1 MTGAKLRILVLTN
14 MYPTPEKPWWGT
26 FVEEQVEDLRRLNVD
41 VSVLDFDATDD
52 RGEYRRAARRFHSTV
67 RSGQFDLV
75 HAHYGLTGAIAVSQ
89 RRVPVV
95 TTFHGGD
102 YTGLIR
108 WHAAVS
114 FVVSRLCTPIVV
126 TTDGRRRLR
135 LPNAAVIP
143 AGVNTDLF
151 QPADRGAARRRL
163 GLDEGAS
170 YALLLGGR
178 DDANKRPDLF
188 DAAVEHA
195 RQQVPDLRS
204 LSLDQ
209 VSRAEVV
216 HLMNAA
222 DVAVLTSDRE
232 GLPVALREAL
242 SCMTPVVSV
251 PVGSVATVLDDLA
264 GCPLVARDPAQLGAA
279 IVAALSLERSPLW
292 RARAEETSGQA
303 IAEKL
308 VEVYDTL
315 VAKRR
320 RKRH

>member
-1 MTGAKLRILVLTN
+1 MTAGQMRVLVFTN
-14 MYPTPEKPWWGT
+14 MYPTEEKPWWGT
-26 FVEEQVEDLRRLNVD
+26 FVEEQVDDLRRLNVD
-41 VSVLDFDATDD
+41 VSVLHFDATND
-52 RGEYRRAARRFHSTV
+52 RGEYRRAAARFRSTL
-67 RSGQFDLV
+67 RSKKFDLV
-75 HAHYGLTGAIAVSQ
+75 HAHYGLTGAIAVAQ

-114 FVVSRLCTPIVV
+114 RVVCRLCTPIVV
-126 TTDGRRRLR
+126 TADGRTKLR
-135 LPNAAVIP
+135 IPHAAVIP

-151 QPADRGAARRRL
+151 QPADRLSARRAL
-163 GLDEGAS
+163 GLDESAS

-195 RQQVPDLRS
+195 RREVPDLRS

-209 VSRAEVV
+209 AGREDVV

-242 SCMTPVVSV
+242 ACMTPVVWSRSEALRRFSTGSQGARSCHATLPSWEPQSSQPFRSSGHRRGG
-251 PVGSVATVLDDLA
+251 PV
-264 GCPLVARDPAQLGAA
+264 R
-279 IVAALSLERSPLW
+279 
-292 RARAEETSGQA
+292 
-303 IAEKL
+303 
-308 VEVYDTL
+308 
-315 VAKRR
+315 KRR
-320 RKRH
+320 RGARSPAACSRSTTPCSPRGVSL

>member
-1 MTGAKLRILVLTN
+1 LTEPPLRILVLTN
-14 MYPTPEKPWWGT
+14 MYPTPAKPWWGT

-41 VSVLDFDATDD
+41 VTVLDFDATDS
-52 RGEYRRAARRFHSTV
+52 RGEYLRAARRF
-67 RSGQFDLV
+67 RSLLRSNRFDLV
-75 HAHYGLTGAIAVSQ
+75 HAHYGLTGAIAVAQ
-89 RRVPVV
+89 RGVPVV

-114 FVVSRLCTPIVV
+114 RIVSRLCTPIVV
-126 TTDGRRRLR
+126 TAVGREKLGI
-135 LPNAAVIP
+135 PEAAVIP

-151 QPADRGAARRRL
+151 QPADRRAARRIL
-163 GLDEGAS
+163 GLDEDAS

-178 DDANKRPDLF
+178 DDPNKRPDLF
-188 DAAVEHA
+188 DGAVAHAAT
-195 RQQVPDLRS
+195 QVADLRS

-209 VSRAEVV
+209 ADRADVV

-251 PVGSVATVLDDLA
+251 PVGSVPTVLENLA
-264 GCPLVARDPAQLGAA
+264 GCALVPRDPTELGAA
-279 IVAALSLERSPLW
+279 IVAALSLERSPAW
-292 RARAEETSGQA
+292 RARAEETSGRA
-303 IAEKL
+303 IAARL
-308 VEVYDTL
+308 VEVYRAVMATQR
-315 VAKRR
+315 ARG
-320 RKRH
+320 